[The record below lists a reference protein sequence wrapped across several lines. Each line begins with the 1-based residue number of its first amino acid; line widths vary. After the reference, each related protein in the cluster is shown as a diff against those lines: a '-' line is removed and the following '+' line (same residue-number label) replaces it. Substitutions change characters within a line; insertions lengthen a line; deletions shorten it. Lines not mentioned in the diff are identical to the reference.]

1 MRNYSQFIQDD
12 RFVIFLFHGVIIQ
25 QAHRVRNYTKKH
37 LQCDRFVSILRDLC
51 VHGTPVSMSDVVD
64 ATCGKLVL
72 PNRSFVLTFDDG
84 FENNHSIVA
93 PILKDFGVPA
103 TFYITTDFID
113 SNKPSWID
121 MIEYAVENRQKFELR
136 LPLIGI
142 SGKYETDQEKFFLL
156 DEIRQLVKNNNKL
169 DPYEV
174 ASEVW
179 AQLKVENFVPDPE
192 LDQKMNWE
200 QVRELSQDKM
210 FTIGGHSHT
219 HPILEYLSQS
229 ELENE
234 INVSMEKLEEQLGYF
249 VKHYSYP
256 EGLENCYSDR
266 VINVLKQRGIVC
278 APSAIHGT
286 NCIGDD
292 LFHLK
297 RIMVL

>member
-1 MRNYSQFIQDD
+1 MSNYSQFIQDD
-12 RFVIFLFHGVIIQ
+12 RFVIFLLHGVITQ
-25 QAHRVRNYTKKH
+25 QVHRVRNYTKKH
-37 LQCDRFVSILRDLC
+37 LQYDRFVSILRDLC

-64 ATCGKLVL
+64 ATCGESVL

-93 PILKDFGVPA
+93 PILEDFGVPA

-121 MIEYAVENRQKFELR
+121 MIEYAVESRKKFELR
-136 LPLIGI
+136 LSFIGI
-142 SGKYETDQEKFFLL
+142 SGTYETDQEKFFLL
-156 DEIRQLVKNNNKL
+156 DEIRRLVKNNNKL

-179 AQLKVENFVPDPE
+179 AQLKVGNFVPDPE
-192 LDQKMNWE
+192 LDQKMDWE
-200 QVRELSQDKM
+200 QVRKLSQDKL

-219 HPILEYLSQS
+219 HQILEYLPQS
-229 ELENE
+229 ELEKE
-234 INVSMEKLEEQLGYF
+234 INMSMEKLEEQLGYF

-266 VINVLKQRGIVC
+266 VINVLKQHGIVC
-278 APSAIHGT
+278 APSAIHGA

-297 RIMVL
+297 RIMVV